1 MDAPRSRPLDSWI
14 LVAYAA
20 AMNEDLFATDFQ
32 PASYWA
38 QYAGS
43 ADEVTTELP
52 DEVDVVVVGA
62 GYTGLHAALQTARS
76 GLGTLVLDADSL
88 GGGCSSRN
96 GGQVSGRVK
105 GSFAQ
110 LKKKHGYETALELY
124 REGPRAM
131 KFLAEFIATEQINC
145 DWQHSGHFSGA
156 HNPAAYTKTANTLGA
171 TPKEAGLE
179 WHMVSKSEQRSEIGS
194 DRYHG
199 GVVYPEDCA
208 LDPGRYC
215 LELLKKVQT
224 ASAQTIGHCPV
235 EKISRVG
242 NRFEVTTSRGV
253 VRAGKVAVATNGYT
267 GSATPWLQRRVI
279 PIGSY
284 IIATE
289 PMDLEVASELAPN
302 NRTMTDTRKL
312 VFYYRLSPDKQR
324 LLFGGR
330 VALTETNPRASA
342 PALHAAMSE
351 IFPQLATMQIS
362 HSWYGFVGYTFDSLP
377 HIGEHEGVHY
387 AMGYCGSGISMSS
400 YLGSLLGKRLSGQEQ
415 RSVFTEAG
423 FPTRPLYSGR
433 PWFLKP
439 SLAYYQLRDRL
450 PL

>member
-1 MDAPRSRPLDSWI
+1 
-14 LVAYAA
+14 
-20 AMNEDLFATDFQ
+20 MNADLFTSDFE

-38 QYAGS
+38 QQAPS
-43 ADEVTTELP
+43 ADDAPGELP
-52 DEVDVVVVGA
+52 PEVDVVVVGA

-76 GLGTLVLDADSL
+76 GLGTLVLDAEAL

-105 GSFAQ
+105 GSFNQ
-110 LKKKHGYETALELY
+110 LEKKHGYETALELY
-124 REGPRAM
+124 REGPRAL
-131 KFLAEFIATEQINC
+131 KFLNDFISEEGLNC
-145 DWQHSGHFSGA
+145 DWQRCGHFSGA
-156 HNPAAYTKTANTLGA
+156 HNPAAYTKIANTLSA
-171 TPKEAGLE
+171 LPKEAGLD
-179 WHMVSKSEQRSEIGS
+179 WHMVSKAEQRSEIGS

-215 LELLKKVQT
+215 LELLKKVQA
-224 ASAQTIGHCPV
+224 ASAQTIGHCAV

-242 NRFEVTTSRGV
+242 SGLEVTTSRGV

-289 PMDLEVASELAPN
+289 PLDEALANELAPN

-312 VFYYRLSPDKQR
+312 VFYYRLSPDRRR

-330 VALTETNPRASA
+330 VALAETNPRASA

-351 IFPQLATMQIS
+351 IFPQLATAQVS

-377 HIGEHEGVHY
+377 HIGEHEGLHY

-400 YLGSLLGKRLSGQEQ
+400 YLGSLMGQRMSGQQQ
-415 RSVFTEAG
+415 RNVLTDVG

-439 SLAYYQLRDRL
+439 SIAYYKLRDRL
-450 PL
+450 SI